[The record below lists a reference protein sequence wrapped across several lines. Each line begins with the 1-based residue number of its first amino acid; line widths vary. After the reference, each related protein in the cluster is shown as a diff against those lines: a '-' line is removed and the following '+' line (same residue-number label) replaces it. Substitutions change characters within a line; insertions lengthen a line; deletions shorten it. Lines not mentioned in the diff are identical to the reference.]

1 MHRVLVTGGAGYLGS
16 ILSRRL
22 VDKGYEVLCLD
33 RLYFGDKPVAL
44 LLGHPNF
51 QLVQANIVD
60 IADHAELMEG
70 VDAVIHLAGLANDPS
85 CDLDPRLTE
94 AVNER
99 STVELAELAKE
110 SGVSRF
116 LFASSCSVY
125 GQGGDEVLTEN
136 SPLKPVSLY
145 ATSKVRCE
153 EALQALA
160 DERFSPVMLRQATLF
175 GYSPRMRFDLAI
187 NIMTLHAVTKRRI
200 IVMGGGQQ
208 WRPFLHIRD
217 AAEAFIACL
226 EAPREAIH
234 RETFN
239 VGSPWENYKILDL
252 AALVKEVHPEIEIEI
267 APSDED
273 KRSYRVN
280 FNRIAAVLGWKAK
293 ISCREG
299 IQEVSEA
306 IRDGRLA
313 DLDHPVYYNIH
324 TLKGLFERPAVL
336 DGEPLRPVALPFC
349 LPTIGE
355 EEEKEVID
363 TLRSGWITTGPK
375 TKRFEQML
383 VDYTGAEHVLAL
395 NSCTAALHL
404 SLVALE
410 VGPGDEVITSPITWP
425 STANVIIH
433 TGATPVFA
441 DLDPATLNIDPE
453 AIEAAITER
462 TKAIIPVHMA
472 GFPCD
477 LDRIHAVAQG
487 HGLAVVED
495 AAHAL
500 GANYKGEK
508 IGAIS
513 EFTCFSFYPIKNITT
528 IEGGALATNN
538 AEWAETARLY
548 SLHGISRDAWKR
560 YQPGGSLHW
569 ELLAPGFK
577 YNMSD
582 VQASLG
588 IHQLPRLDSFI
599 ATRRRHAE
607 RYREAFAA
615 LPEIETFFQEA
626 NGVLHAHHLFIIALS
641 DGMLNI
647 DRDGLMEALKAEN
660 IATGV
665 HFRSL
670 HIQPYYRETF
680 GYRPEDFPRALDL
693 SNRILSLPLYPTM
706 TYQDVGDVIRAVK
719 KLVRFYR
726 SAKPSGVERCKKER
740 VAQ

>member
-1 MHRVLVTGGAGYLGS
+1 MVREKVPGGFPS
-16 ILSRRL
+16 HL
-22 VDKGYEVLCLD
+22 VDCE
-33 RLYFGDKPVAL
+33 PS
-44 LLGHPNF
+44 
-51 QLVQANIVD
+51 
-60 IADHAELMEG
+60 
-70 VDAVIHLAGLANDPS
+70 GLP
-85 CDLDPRLTE
+85 
-94 AVNER
+94 
-99 STVELAELAKE
+99 
-110 SGVSRF
+110 
-116 LFASSCSVY
+116 
-125 GQGGDEVLTEN
+125 
-136 SPLKPVSLY
+136 
-145 ATSKVRCE
+145 
-153 EALQALA
+153 
-160 DERFSPVMLRQATLF
+160 
-175 GYSPRMRFDLAI
+175 
-187 NIMTLHAVTKRRI
+187 
-200 IVMGGGQQ
+200 
-208 WRPFLHIRD
+208 
-217 AAEAFIACL
+217 
-226 EAPREAIH
+226 
-234 RETFN
+234 
-239 VGSPWENYKILDL
+239 
-252 AALVKEVHPEIEIEI
+252 
-267 APSDED
+267 
-273 KRSYRVN
+273 
-280 FNRIAAVLGWKAK
+280 
-293 ISCREG
+293 
-299 IQEVSEA
+299 
-306 IRDGRLA
+306 
-313 DLDHPVYYNIH
+313 
-324 TLKGLFERPAVL
+324 
-336 DGEPLRPVALPFC
+336 
-349 LPTIGE
+349 
-355 EEEKEVID
+355 
-363 TLRSGWITTGPK
+363 
-375 TKRFEQML
+375 
-383 VDYTGAEHVLAL
+383 
-395 NSCTAALHL
+395 AALHL

-500 GANYKGEK
+500 GAEYKGEK

-615 LPEIETFFQEA
+615 LPEIETFFPEA
-626 NGVLHAHHLFIIALS
+626 NGLLHAHHLFIIALS
-641 DGMLNI
+641 NGMLNI

-693 SNRILSLPLYPTM
+693 SNRILSLPSTRP
-706 TYQDVGDVIRAVK
+706 
-719 KLVRFYR
+719 
-726 SAKPSGVERCKKER
+726 
-740 VAQ
+740 